1 MTYEILRFSEKPV
14 IESSQPFR
22 ESPLYTLNKQYI
34 TIYMWGPYNTIV
46 LKQWAHI
53 GEIGTRSTSSRDKII
68 CLYMYMYA
76 DQAASL
82 LAYSSSIA

>member
-34 TIYMWGPYNTIV
+34 TINMWGPYNTIV
-46 LKQWAHI
+46 LKQWAH
-53 GEIGTRSTSSRDKII
+53 RDLDFLRHINT
-68 CLYMYMYA
+68 LTYLF
-76 DQAASL
+76 DH
-82 LAYSSSIA
+82 

>member
-34 TIYMWGPYNTIV
+34 TIYIS
-46 LKQWAHI
+46 I
-53 GEIGTRSTSSRDKII
+53 GME
-68 CLYMYMYA
+68 YVA
-76 DQAASL
+76 D
-82 LAYSSSIA
+82 IF